1 MFFCVMIRRPPRSTR
16 ADTLFPYTTLF
27 RSVEHDVVLSPILHD
42 TAGELAQPYE
52 PKDWLKGECEP
63 IPGVTM
69 PNVSLV
75 ERNYPETF
83 ARFTSLGP
91 ALEQFGNGAK
101 GINWEAK
108 REIEMLGDLNGR
120 VPAGPTAGRPKIDSD
135 IDACEMILMLAPETN
150 GEVAVKAWEALGK
163 MTGRDHVNLAE
174 GKEEEKI
181 RFRDVVAQPR
191 KIISSPD
198 RKSTRLNSQALM
210 RT

>member
-1 MFFCVMIRRPPRSTR
+1 
-16 ADTLFPYTTLF
+16 
-27 RSVEHDVVLSPILHD
+27 
-42 TAGELAQPYE
+42 
-52 PKDWLKGECEP
+52 
-63 IPGVTM
+63 M

-91 ALEQFGNGAK
+91 ALEQFSNGAK

-150 GEVAVKAWEALGK
+150 GDVAVKAWDALGK
-163 MTGRDHVNLAE
+163 MTGRDTAHLAE
-174 GKEEEKI
+174 G
-181 RFRDVVAQPR
+181 
-191 KIISSPD
+191 D
-198 RKSTRLNSQALM
+198 RKRGVWGKGEAVWGDLGGGGIG
-210 RT
+210 

>member
-1 MFFCVMIRRPPRSTR
+1 MIRRPPRSTR
-16 ADTLFPYTTLF
+16 TDTLFPYTTLF
-27 RSVEHDVVLSPILHD
+27 RS
-42 TAGELAQPYE
+42 AGELAQPYE

-135 IDACEMILMLAPETN
+135 IDACEMILMLDPETK
-150 GEVAVKAWEALGK
+150 GE
-163 MTGRDHVNLAE
+163 
-174 GKEEEKI
+174 
-181 RFRDVVAQPR
+181 
-191 KIISSPD
+191 
-198 RKSTRLNSQALM
+198 RKSVG
-210 RT
+210 

>member
-1 MFFCVMIRRPPRSTR
+1 MRMSDWSSDVCSSDLV
-16 ADTLFPYTTLF
+16 LG
-27 RSVEHDVVLSPILHD
+27 VEHDVVLSPILHD

-120 VPAGPTAGRPKIDSD
+120 VPAGPTARSEERRG
-135 IDACEMILMLAPETN
+135 
-150 GEVAVKAWEALGK
+150 
-163 MTGRDHVNLAE
+163 
-174 GKEEEKI
+174 GKEG
-181 RFRDVVAQPR
+181 
-191 KIISSPD
+191 
-198 RKSTRLNSQALM
+198 
-210 RT
+210 

>member
-1 MFFCVMIRRPPRSTR
+1 MS
-16 ADTLFPYTTLF
+16 
-27 RSVEHDVVLSPILHD
+27 
-42 TAGELAQPYE
+42 
-52 PKDWLKGECEP
+52 
-63 IPGVTM
+63 
-69 PNVSLV
+69 NVSLV

-150 GEVAVKAWEALGK
+150 GEVAVKAW
-163 MTGRDHVNLAE
+163 RS
-174 GKEEEKI
+174 EEHTSEI
-181 RFRDVVAQPR
+181 Q
-191 KIISSPD
+191 S
-198 RKSTRLNSQALM
+198 LM
-210 RT
+210 RISYAVFCLKKKKHRSKK